1 MTSERVPEEPHRAT
15 FDDDEAR
22 KPAVLDNKLQPAPGL
37 PEAPASSGRI
47 AIYTVGIAVVLGT
60 VFYGLD
66 SSSINYAGTT
76 PTAENAVS
84 ASPTQN
90 NAQPPQMTAQTSPPL
105 APPGMREV
113 TPHPNTSSG
122 VTTGA
127 NSAPT
132 AQNAAPSRPR
142 RATRNRRKRR
152 HRLRR

>member
-1 MTSERVPEEPHRAT
+1 MASERVPEEPHRTT
-15 FDDDEAR
+15 FDDDKSP
-22 KPAVLDNKLQPAPGL
+22 KPAVLDSKPQPDPGL
-37 PEAPASSGRI
+37 PETPASSGRI

-105 APPGMREV
+105 APPGMRDG
-113 TPHPNTSSG
+113 HPASQYQFE
-122 VTTGA
+122 A
-127 NSAPT
+127 LQPPPT
-132 AQNAAPSRPR
+132 RPR
-142 RATRNRRKRR
+142 DRPE
-152 HRLRR
+152 RLPPAPGGNTQPRMTG